1 MNFLKHY
8 VYYISLAVLASF
20 AVDIVFDSWF
30 NYVLYAVLT
39 YAIPLYDDFED
50 AIVFNIVYNPEVK

>member
-8 VYYISLAVLASF
+8 AYYISLAVLASF
-20 AVDIVFDSWF
+20 AVDIVFDSRL

-39 YAIPLYDDFED
+39 YAVPLYDDFED
-50 AIVFNIVYNPEVK
+50 EV

>member
-39 YAIPLYDDFED
+39 YAVPLYDDFED
-50 AIVFNIVYNPEVK
+50 EVAQ